1 MESMIKFKFT
11 TGTRD
16 IIELA
21 YESKK
26 TIEAYIQDLAELYDA
41 EPQQFKLV
49 SKGKILNWKDSAEQT
64 KINQSTVMV
73 VLNNHKK

>member
-11 TGTRD
+11 TGTQD

-41 EPQQFKLV
+41 EP
-49 SKGKILNWKDSAEQT
+49 
-64 KINQSTVMV
+64 
-73 VLNNHKK
+73 